1 MLSKRLRHLAAL
13 SGPAVL
19 IGALLIA
26 AGLPAVA
33 APTYAETGQI
43 AGPDGGWDYASFDPV
58 HRRLFIS
65 RSNGLTA
72 LDVDSGTLVGH
83 LADGARTH
91 EPLALPGGDQVL
103 LTNGATNSALLLNA
117 ADGKLIASIPTA
129 PFPDGAVFDTAS
141 GLAVTGGAA
150 GIATLID
157 PVAKAQVGTITIG
170 GHLEFLASDG
180 QGRVFVNVESGN
192 EIAVLDLK
200 AKTVS
205 ARYKLDGCDS
215 PGGLAYAPSA
225 DVLIAACDNKVAKV
239 VAAKTGA
246 VQATLAIGDGPD
258 AVIYDPVRKLAFIP
272 CGHDGVLEVIDV
284 KGGADAVVIQTVK
297 TEIGARTGALD
308 PKTGKLYLPTAK
320 YGPPATPGG
329 RPLSLPG
336 TFHIVVVSPA
346 G

>member
-1 MLSKRLRHLAAL
+1 VLAKSLRTLAVLPGAALLLAA
-13 SGPAVL
+13 A
-19 IGALLIA
+19 
-26 AGLPAVA
+26 LPAAA

-58 HRRLFIS
+58 HRRLYIS

-72 LDVDSGTLVGH
+72 LDVDSGTLTGH
-83 LADGARTH
+83 LADGVRTH
-91 EPLALPGGDQVL
+91 EPLVIPGGDQVL
-103 LTNGATNSALLLNA
+103 LTNGGTNSALLLNA
-117 ADGKLIASIPTA
+117 TDGKLIASIPTA

-141 GLAVTGGAA
+141 GLAVSGGAS
-150 GIATLID
+150 GIATLMD
-157 PVAKAQVGTITIG
+157 PVAKTQVATITIG
-170 GHLEFLASDG
+170 GHLEFLAADG
-180 QGRVFVNVESGN
+180 KGHVFINVESGN
-192 EIAVLDLK
+192 EIAVLDMK
-200 AKTVS
+200 AKTL
-205 ARYKLDGCDS
+205 AGRYKLDGCDA
-215 PGGLAYAPSA
+215 PGGLAYVPGA

-246 VQATLAIGDGPD
+246 IVATLAIGDGPD

-284 KGGADAVVIQTVK
+284 KGGADAAVIQTVK
-297 TEIGARTGALD
+297 TELGARTGAVD
-308 PKTGKLYLPTAK
+308 PKTGKVYLPTAK
-320 YGPPATPGG
+320 YGAPATPGG